1 MGVASTN
8 TIAYKLVASGSILDL
23 FDDEDILVSDNITGL
38 FDVGTLPVDFSR
50 TIVLPAT
57 KKNNAFFEHVYDI
70 SIDTPYLFS
79 TNTKVPA
86 YLDFDGIYLASGYL
100 QLNKVVLNGDLG
112 ILSYE
117 VSLFGTVSSF
127 ARDMNKY
134 YLTDLSTLSS
144 LNHTSSYNSITS
156 SWSGSLFGGDIRYP
170 LADYGTALRFEAG
183 FLQTFG
189 INDNNGAMGVQ
200 DFKPAIRLKKV
211 WDACFEEF
219 GYTYTGS
226 FWQDNTWLDDVYM
239 FCNTALKYP
248 EYSGVDL
255 EGFGKIK
262 VGAVSGSGMTDV
274 NLPSGSFVTLPWYN
288 TISDPQGFYQNGA
301 YTVTKATNL
310 EGILNLNVN
319 VSGSANNMPGTFS
332 ANGRWQIRMLE
343 TGSSTPYG
351 LTAIQPYLVFFD
363 QLQQSRSGGINT
375 TYELKTQ
382 FKLYGIPVGTY
393 YFQILQSP
401 NFPSS
406 TAALPTVTLDPGATT
421 KSFLEITDV
430 VNAADGR
437 IMDIPSNMPYG
448 TTGIKLI
455 DFIKGIQK
463 KFNLV
468 IYPDKTKPN
477 RMVVDTFNDWYKKGV
492 RKDFNRYI
500 NLNEP
505 IEVIPA
511 NNLAVNQLNFGD
523 ALDQDYVSQQ
533 FSKGANREFGKA
545 YYTDTQNYFS
555 QGTLE
560 VKTTF
565 ASSPLLQIAGTG
577 LSGSVAGAGGSQNPS
592 FTIPTS
598 LTAYNSALDAC
609 NGSPNFVNYYA
620 TTDSIANITT
630 LFTDSQRTIPVNG
643 NFFWYLVQEP
653 STFNQWAVQIS
664 NNGILINKSQ
674 C

>member
-1 MGVASTN
+1 
-8 TIAYKLVASGSILDL
+8 
-23 FDDEDILVSDNITGL
+23 
-38 FDVGTLPVDFSR
+38 
-50 TIVLPAT
+50 
-57 KKNNAFFEHVYDI
+57 
-70 SIDTPYLFS
+70 
-79 TNTKVPA
+79 
-86 YLDFDGIYLASGYL
+86 
-100 QLNKVVLNGDLG
+100 
-112 ILSYE
+112 
-117 VSLFGTVSSF
+117 
-127 ARDMNKY
+127 
-134 YLTDLSTLSS
+134 
-144 LNHTSSYNSITS
+144 
-156 SWSGSLFGGDIRYP
+156 
-170 LADYGTALRFEAG
+170 
-183 FLQTFG
+183 
-189 INDNNGAMGVQ
+189 
-200 DFKPAIRLKKV
+200 
-211 WDACFEEF
+211 
-219 GYTYTGS
+219 
-226 FWQDNTWLDDVYM
+226 
-239 FCNTALKYP
+239 
-248 EYSGVDL
+248 
-255 EGFGKIK
+255 
-262 VGAVSGSGMTDV
+262 
-274 NLPSGSFVTLPWYN
+274 
-288 TISDPQGFYQNGA
+288 
-301 YTVTKATNL
+301 
-310 EGILNLNVN
+310 
-319 VSGSANNMPGTFS
+319 MPGTFS
-332 ANGRWQIRMLE
+332 ANGRWQIRMIE

-363 QLQQSRSGGINT
+363 QLQQSRTGGINT

-382 FKLYGIPVGTY
+382 FKLYDIPVGTY

-406 TAALPTVTLDPGATT
+406 TAALPVVTLDPGATT

-430 VNAADGR
+430 VTAADGR

-455 DFIKGIQK
+455 DFIKGVQK

-477 RMVVDTFNDWYKKGV
+477 RLVVDTFNDWYKKGV
-492 RKDFNRYI
+492 RKDFNKYI
-500 NLNEP
+500 NLNEAV
-505 IEVIPA
+505 EVIPA

-577 LSGSVAGAGGSQNPS
+577 LSGSVEGAGGSQNPS
-592 FTIPTS
+592 FTIPSS

-609 NGSPNFVNYYA
+609 NGSPSFVNYYA
-620 TTDSIANITT
+620 TSDIIADITT

-643 NFFWYLVQEP
+643 NFFWYLVREP
-653 STFNQWAVQIS
+653 ATLDQYAVQIS

>member
-70 SIDTPYLFS
+70 SVDSPYLFS

-100 QLNKVVLNGDLG
+100 QLNKVVMNGDLG

-134 YLTDLSTLSS
+134 YLNDLTNLSAF
-144 LNHTSSYNSITS
+144 NHTSSYNSITS
-156 SWSGSLFGGDIRYP
+156 SWSGSLFNGDIVYP
-170 LADYGTALRFEAG
+170 LADYGTGIRFEAG
-183 FLQTFG
+183 TLQTFG
-189 INDNNGAMGVQ
+189 INDFGGALTVQ
-200 DFKPAIRLKKV
+200 NFKPAIRLKKV
-211 WDACFEEF
+211 WDACFSQY

-226 FWQDNTWLDDVYM
+226 FWNQSWLDDVYM

-262 VGAVSGSGMTDV
+262 VGAISGSGMTDV
-274 NLPSGSFVTLPWYN
+274 VLTSGSWTTLPWYN
-288 TISDPQGFYQNGA
+288 TISDPQNFYNNGV
-301 YTVTKATNL
+301 YNVTKATNL
-310 EGILNLNVN
+310 EGILNININ
-319 VSGSANNMPGTFS
+319 VSCSVNNMPGTFS
-332 ANGRWQIRMLE
+332 QNGTWQFRMLE
-343 TGSSTPYG
+343 TGSSTPRG
-351 LTAIQPYLVFFD
+351 LTALQPYIVFFD
-363 QLQQSRSGGINT
+363 QLQNSREGKIDT

-382 FKLYGIPVGTY
+382 FKLFEIPTGSY
-393 YFQILQSP
+393 YFQIRQSP
-401 NFPSS
+401 NVG
-406 TAALPTVTLDPGATT
+406 TGALPVVTLDPGNTT
-421 KSFLEITDV
+421 KSFLEITSV
-430 VNAADGR
+430 STAADGR
-437 IMDIPSNMPYG
+437 VIDIPTNMPYG

-455 DFIKGIQK
+455 DFIKGVQK

-468 IYPDKTKPN
+468 IYPDKTRPN
-477 RMVVDTFNDWYKKGV
+477 QMVVEAFNQWYKKGV
-492 RKDFNRYI
+492 RKDFNKYI
-500 NLNEP
+500 NLNNP

-511 NNLAVNQLNFGD
+511 NNLAVNQLEFGD
-523 ALDQDYVSQQ
+523 TLDQDYISQQ
-533 FSKGANREFGKA
+533 FSKAANRPYGQTF
-545 YYTDTQNYFS
+545 YTDTQNYFS
-555 QGTLE
+555 QGKLE

-565 ASSPLLQIAGTG
+565 ASTPLLQIAGTG
-577 LSGSVAGAGGSQNPS
+577 LSGSVAGINPTPPVS
-592 FTIPTS
+592 YFNQVSSTQYSSNT
-598 LTAYNSALDAC
+598 DAC
-609 NGSPNFVNYYA
+609 NHSGGYYTYYTAQRGLPNVTKVYTDYGL
-620 TTDSIANITT
+620 TTPFNGGYRTYKFIDNTFTT
-630 LFTDSQRTIPVNG
+630 YS
-643 NFFWYLVQEP
+643 
-653 STFNQWAVQIS
+653 AVIS
-664 NNGILINKSQ
+664 YDGTVLSYDL